1 MPYKMF
7 DRSKLKILPL
17 AKRKNL
23 YTLDRIYKLTD
34 PLPEYSHPLLGEAA
48 KRMANAYLNKKQIIW
63 MQGAHIIRQGNSRY
77 IIDLMERGVIKHFAT
92 NGAAAIHDFEFA
104 LIGATSESVEENVQ
118 DGTFGNWEE
127 TGRYMNEA
135 VIRGYKDG
143 LGYGESIGRL
153 IQNEEKGIKFPYK
166 DVSVFAAAY
175 RLKIPA
181 TVHKSIGYDIIEQH
195 PASDYAVVGG
205 ATGCDFLMYAE
216 SITKLEGGVLLNMGS
231 QIMGPEVFLKSL
243 SMARNLAIPEGREI
257 RHFAVLNFDI
267 KNYDDPHTVGKMSD
281 THYYDRVKK
290 TLLNRTVKDGG
301 ESFHIPGDFRV
312 TIPNFYHE
320 IIKRIGK

>member
-1 MPYKMF
+1 MPYEMF
-7 DRSKLKILPL
+7 DRTGLKILPL
-17 AKRKNL
+17 SKRKNL
-23 YTLDRIYKLTD
+23 YTLDRIYKLSD
-34 PLPEYSHPLLGEAA
+34 PLPEYSHPLLGEVAQHVA
-48 KRMANAYLNKKQIIW
+48 EAFLKQKQIIW

-104 LIGATSESVEENVQ
+104 LIGATCESVEENVQ

-153 IQNEEKGIKFPYK
+153 IQNEENGIKFPFK

-195 PASDYAVVGG
+195 PASDYTIVGG
-205 ATGCDFLMYAE
+205 AIGRDFLIYAQ
-216 SITKLEGGVLLNMGS
+216 SVTKLDGGILFNFGS
-231 QIMGPEVFLKSL
+231 QVMGPEVFLKSL
-243 SMARNLAIPEGREI
+243 SMARNVAIQNGKQI
-257 RHFAVLNFDI
+257 SNFTVINFDI
-267 KNYDDPHTVGKMSD
+267 KNYEDPHTVGRMTD

-290 TLLNRTVKDGG
+290 TLLNRTVKGGG
-301 ESFHIPGDFRV
+301 ESFHISGDFRL